1 MPLQLR
7 LVPVWVVLLLGVAA
21 GSSAQGRAMGTVKDT
36 TGKAI
41 KGATVKDQAGKAIKG
56 ATVRA
61 VNPDASP
68 AQFASATDDRGRW
81 AMIGLKTGSWRFI
94 VEAPGYFTVET
105 NLPVRVAASP
115 PLAFAL
121 AKDPGPIPNA
131 LDRNI
136 EQLIDEAASLREQGR
151 IDQALAAYQDIR
163 IRNPKLTSVN
173 MVIGDLYRR
182 KAAQESDPAAR
193 QALFRQALEAYD
205 ALLKTDATNERALA
219 ESAAVRAASTR
230 NE

>member
-1 MPLQLR
+1 MRPTLQHFMACAA
-7 LVPVWVVLLLGVAA
+7 LVLGLADGAA
-21 GSSAQGRAMGTVKDT
+21 AQAARAMG
-36 TGKAI
+36 
-41 KGATVKDQAGKAIKG
+41 TVKDQAGKAIKG

-68 AQFASATDDRGRW
+68 SQFASATDDRGRW
-81 AMIGLKTGSWRFI
+81 AMIGLRTGSWRFI

-115 PLAFAL
+115 PLTFTL
-121 AKDPGPIPNA
+121 ARDPGPIPNA

-136 EQLIDEAASLREQGR
+136 EQLIQEAAALREQGR

-163 IRNPKLTSVN
+163 TRNPKLTSVN

-182 KAAQESDPAAR
+182 KAALESDPAAR

-219 ESAAVRAASTR
+219 ESAAVRVAASP

>member
-1 MPLQLR
+1 MACAA
-7 LVPVWVVLLLGVAA
+7 LVLGLADGAA
-21 GSSAQGRAMGTVKDT
+21 AQAARAMG
-36 TGKAI
+36 
-41 KGATVKDQAGKAIKG
+41 TVKDQAGKAIKG

-68 AQFASATDDRGRW
+68 SQFASATDDRGRW
-81 AMIGLKTGSWRFI
+81 AMIGLRTGSWRFI

-115 PLAFAL
+115 PLTFTL
-121 AKDPGPIPNA
+121 ARDPGPIPNA

-136 EQLIDEAASLREQGR
+136 EQLIREAAELREQGR

-163 IRNPKLTSVN
+163 TRNPKLTSVN

-205 ALLKTDATNERALA
+205 ALLRTDATNERALA
-219 ESAAVRAASTR
+219 ESAAVRVAASP

>member
-1 MPLQLR
+1 MACAA
-7 LVPVWVVLLLGVAA
+7 LVLGLADGAA
-21 GSSAQGRAMGTVKDT
+21 AQAARAMG
-36 TGKAI
+36 
-41 KGATVKDQAGKAIKG
+41 TVKDQAGKAIKG

-68 AQFASATDDRGRW
+68 SQFASATDDRGRW
-81 AMIGLKTGSWRFI
+81 AMIGLRTGSWRFI

-115 PLAFAL
+115 PLTFTL
-121 AKDPGPIPNA
+121 ARDPGPIPNA

-136 EQLIDEAASLREQGR
+136 EQLIQEAAALREQGR

-163 IRNPKLTSVN
+163 TRNPKLTSVN

-205 ALLKTDATNERALA
+205 ALLRTDATNERALA
-219 ESAAVRAASTR
+219 ESAAVRVAASP

>member
-1 MPLQLR
+1 MRPHLHLMACAA
-7 LVPVWVVLLLGVAA
+7 LVLGLADGAA
-21 GSSAQGRAMGTVKDT
+21 AQSARAMGSVKDLT
-36 TGKAI
+36 
-41 KGATVKDQAGKAIKG
+41 GKAIKG

-68 AQFASATDDRGRW
+68 SQFASATDDKGRW

-115 PLAFAL
+115 PLTFTL

-136 EQLIDEAASLREQGR
+136 EQLIQDAAALREQGR
-151 IDQALAAYQDIR
+151 IDQALTAYQDIR
-163 IRNPKLTSVN
+163 TRNPTLTSVN

-182 KAAQESDPAAR
+182 KASQESDPAAR
-193 QALFRQALEAYD
+193 QALYRQALEAYD

-219 ESAAVRAASTR
+219 ESAAVRAASR

>member
-1 MPLQLR
+1 MACAA
-7 LVPVWVVLLLGVAA
+7 LVLGLADGA
-21 GSSAQGRAMGTVKDT
+21 SAQAARAMG
-36 TGKAI
+36 
-41 KGATVKDQAGKAIKG
+41 TVKDQAGKAIKG

-68 AQFASATDDRGRW
+68 SQFASATDDRGRW
-81 AMIGLKTGSWRFI
+81 AMIGLRTGTWRFI

-115 PLAFAL
+115 PLTFTL

-136 EQLIDEAASLREQGR
+136 EQLIQEAAALREQGR

-163 IRNPKLTSVN
+163 TRNPKLTSVN

-182 KAAQESDPAAR
+182 KAALESDPAAR

-219 ESAAVRAASTR
+219 ESAAVRVAASP

>member
-1 MPLQLR
+1 MRPTLQHFMACAA
-7 LVPVWVVLLLGVAA
+7 LVLGLADGAA
-21 GSSAQGRAMGTVKDT
+21 AQAARAMG
-36 TGKAI
+36 
-41 KGATVKDQAGKAIKG
+41 TVKDQAGKAIKG

-68 AQFASATDDRGRW
+68 SQFASATDDRGRW
-81 AMIGLKTGSWRFI
+81 AMIGLRTGSWRFI

-115 PLAFAL
+115 PLTFTL
-121 AKDPGPIPNA
+121 ARDPGPIPNA

-136 EQLIDEAASLREQGR
+136 EQLIQEAAALREQGR

-163 IRNPKLTSVN
+163 TRNPKLTSVN

-182 KAAQESDPAAR
+182 KAALESDPAAR

-219 ESAAVRAASTR
+219 ESAAVRAAASR